1 MTGNKI
7 EELLVELLQKVSSI
21 DTLLNNSQSILRD
34 HEHRIDVLERHPS
47 NQIGDKDVMSNTKDS
62 DIKTKL
68 ILLLAKSIL
77 IALVSIGSLAGA
89 GTILSNIFNINQ
101 QTQTQT
107 QNCSKY

>member
-34 HEHRIDVLERHPS
+34 HERRIDVLERNPS
-47 NQIGDKDVMSNTKDS
+47 IQTGGQDVMSSTKDS
-62 DIKTKL
+62 DIKSKL
-68 ILLLAKSIL
+68 LLLLAKSIL

-101 QTQTQT
+101 QSQTQT

>member
-47 NQIGDKDVMSNTKDS
+47 IQIGDKDVMSNTKDS
-62 DIKTKL
+62 DIKSKL
-68 ILLLAKSIL
+68 LLLLAKSIL

>member
-7 EELLVELLQKVSSI
+7 EELLMELLQKVSSI
-21 DTLLNNSQSILRD
+21 DALLTNSQSILRD

-47 NQIGDKDVMSNTKDS
+47 NQNDYKSFDNKKDNDLKST
-62 DIKTKL
+62 
-68 ILLLAKSIL
+68 LLMLLSKSL
-77 IALVSIGSLAGA
+77 LVALVSLGTLAGA

-107 QNCSKY
+107 CSKS

>member
-34 HEHRIDVLERHPS
+34 HERRIDVLERHPS
-47 NQIGDKDVMSNTKDS
+47 IQIDKDVMSSTKDS
-62 DIKTKL
+62 DIKSNL
-68 ILLLAKSIL
+68 LLLLAKSLL
-77 IALVSIGSLAGA
+77 IALVSIGTLAGA

-107 QNCSKY
+107 CSGS

>member
-34 HEHRIDVLERHPS
+34 HERRIDVLE
-47 NQIGDKDVMSNTKDS
+47 QTGVKDAMSNTKDS
-62 DIKTKL
+62 DIKSKL
-68 ILLLAKSIL
+68 LLLLAKSIL

-101 QTQTQT
+101 QTQTQS
-107 QNCSKY
+107 CSKN

>member
-47 NQIGDKDVMSNTKDS
+47 IQIDKDVMSSTKDS

-107 QNCSKY
+107 QTCSKY

>member
-34 HEHRIDVLERHPS
+34 HERRIDVLERNPS
-47 NQIGDKDVMSNTKDS
+47 NQTGGKDVTLSTKDS
-62 DIKTKL
+62 DIKSSLL
-68 ILLLAKSIL
+68 ILLAKSLL
-77 IALVSIGSLAGA
+77 IALVSIGTLAGA

-107 QNCSKY
+107 CSRP

>member
-21 DTLLNNSQSILRD
+21 DALLTNSQSILRD

-47 NQIGDKDVMSNTKDS
+47 NQKEFQGVMLSTKDS
-62 DIKTKL
+62 DIKSNL
-68 ILLLAKSIL
+68 LLLLAKSLL
-77 IALVSIGSLAGA
+77 IALVSIGTLAGA

-101 QTQTQT
+101 PTQTQT
-107 QNCSKY
+107 CSRS

>member
-21 DTLLNNSQSILRD
+21 DALLTNSQSILRD

-47 NQIGDKDVMSNTKDS
+47 IQIDKDIMSNTKDS
-62 DIKTKL
+62 DIKSKL
-68 ILLLAKSIL
+68 LLLLAKSIL

-101 QTQTQT
+101 QTQTQ
-107 QNCSKY
+107 NCSKY

>member
-47 NQIGDKDVMSNTKDS
+47 IQIGQDEMSNTKDS
-62 DIKTKL
+62 DIKSKL

-101 QTQTQT
+101 QTQTQ
-107 QNCSKY
+107 NCSKY

>member
-21 DTLLNNSQSILRD
+21 DALLSNSQSILRD

-47 NQIGDKDVMSNTKDS
+47 NQKGFQGVMLNTKDS
-62 DIKTKL
+62 DIKSNL
-68 ILLLAKSIL
+68 LLLLAKSLL
-77 IALVSIGSLAGA
+77 IALVSIGTLAGA

-101 QTQTQT
+101 PTQTQT
-107 QNCSKY
+107 CSRS

>member
-7 EELLVELLQKVSSI
+7 EELLMELLQKVSSI
-21 DTLLNNSQSILRD
+21 DALLTNSQSILRD

-47 NQIGDKDVMSNTKDS
+47 NQNDYKSFDNKKDNDLKST
-62 DIKTKL
+62 
-68 ILLLAKSIL
+68 LLMLLSKSL
-77 IALVSIGSLAGA
+77 LVALVSLGTLAGA

-107 QNCSKY
+107 CSKY

>member
-47 NQIGDKDVMSNTKDS
+47 IQIDKDVMSSTKDS
-62 DIKTKL
+62 DIKSNL
-68 ILLLAKSIL
+68 LLLLAKSLL
-77 IALVSIGSLAGA
+77 IALVSIGTLAGA

-107 QNCSKY
+107 QTCSGS

>member
-7 EELLVELLQKVSSI
+7 EELLMELLQKVSSI
-21 DTLLNNSQSILRD
+21 DALLTNSQSILRD

-47 NQIGDKDVMSNTKDS
+47 NQNDYKSFDNKKDNDLKST
-62 DIKTKL
+62 L
-68 ILLLAKSIL
+68 IMLLSKSL
-77 IALVSIGSLAGA
+77 LVALVSLGTLAGA

-107 QNCSKY
+107 CSKY